1 MLNRKEAYQHSSEED
16 LAYKMLTWAWH
27 IDKVALNGMN
37 NQQFAK
43 YGLLRLGKG
52 ERLTRIVRGGSFRR
66 IASKEE
72 VLALKPELSL
82 EQ

>member
-1 MLNRKEAYQHSSEED
+1 M
-16 LAYKMLTWAWH
+16 
-27 IDKVALNGMN
+27 DKSALKGMT

-52 ERLTRIVRGGSFRR
+52 EHLTRIVRGGAPRR

-72 VLALKPELSL
+72 VLALK
-82 EQ
+82 Q

>member
-1 MLNRKEAYQHSSEED
+1 L
-16 LAYKMLTWAWH
+16 
-27 IDKVALNGMN
+27 DKSALHGMT

-52 ERLTRIVRGGSFRR
+52 EDLTRIVKGGLPRR

-72 VLALKPELSL
+72 VLALKPDL
-82 EQ
+82 QPPP